1 MAPKN
6 DSATAELDA
15 SSEII
20 DVSEQYNKLQ
30 QSWLQ
35 ACVAIG
41 ALAASIPYTYM
52 FQRYTKKWVFLS
64 AGIISACKF
73 ILLSNEVLLLIDTSC
88 DSQVFEKK
96 NLIIHYCN
104 GN

>member
-1 MAPKN
+1 MTGEEARGKQAMCGAFRYCILISSALCLTSVLSNMNTYNFTKICMIPKN
-6 DSATAELDA
+6 DSELDPA
-15 SSEII
+15 K
-20 DVSEQYNKLQ
+20 DYNKLQ

-64 AGIISACKF
+64 AGIISA
-73 ILLSNEVLLLIDTSC
+73 
-88 DSQVFEKK
+88 
-96 NLIIHYCN
+96 
-104 GN
+104 